1 MKAYVFI
8 ALGILLLLYIL
19 YYRTH
24 PLTSKVR
31 IRGRVI
37 DVDVAVGM
45 FEQARGLGGRKTMA
59 SNRGMLFIY
68 DHKEQY
74 NFWMMGMKFPLD
86 FIWIDGKRVADLTLD
101 VPPPKAFTTPAMV
114 KPKVPVD
121 KILEVNAGVV
131 DRLGIKIGD
140 TVEFLDK

>member
-1 MKAYVFI
+1 MKAYIFI
-8 ALGILLLLYIL
+8 TVGVLLLLYIL
-19 YYRTH
+19 YYRSH

-31 IRGRVI
+31 IRGHVI
-37 DVDVAVGM
+37 GVDVAVGM
-45 FEQARGLGGRKTMA
+45 LEQARGLGGRT
-59 SNRGMLFIY
+59 SLGPNSGMLFIY

-74 NFWMMGMKFPLD
+74 HFWMMGMKFPLD
-86 FIWIDGKRVADLTLD
+86 FIWIDGKRVADITLN

-114 KPKVPVD
+114 KPRVPVD

-140 TVEFLDK
+140 SVEFLDK